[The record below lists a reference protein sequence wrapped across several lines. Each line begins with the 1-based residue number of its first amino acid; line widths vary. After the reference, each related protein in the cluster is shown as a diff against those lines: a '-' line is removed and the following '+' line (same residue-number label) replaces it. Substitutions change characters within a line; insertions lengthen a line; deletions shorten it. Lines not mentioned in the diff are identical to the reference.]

1 MSEQKTIKLKFEG
14 QEKIVPIFKLFKE
27 CVKGFQKSFSIDD
40 EKAKKLNLFYYD
52 CDGDKI
58 AFQSDTD
65 YKLFIDDES
74 EKEKT
79 VEGEIAEDKE
89 VSISLQSNDPIKIGD
104 KKGHDGE
111 LNIKHLD
118 SSSFLGNSLYSIENL
133 NNDMDFQKKNN
144 KEFDEINKEINQMN
158 LMINKALEEN
168 NKESLIQ
175 EMKKKMD
182 EMIKNHKE
190 ELKKKEEE
198 NQKYKLSLI
207 QKDEELKKK
216 LEEEKLRMEKEI
228 TEKYENEMKSSMLQK
243 EKELEEMKSKIE
255 TENLEKME
263 EMKQE
268 TLKKFNRLKSIDEE
282 KIKKIEQEKQRL
294 EEEKKKLENDN
305 KIKMEEIIKKKDLE
319 LRQKIEELKKNQEI
333 DIQEYKKKEE
343 EALKKSEEFLKKLEQ
358 EKKEKEEVNKRLHK
372 IEEEKKA
379 KGEKVKKEV
388 KKPKVE
394 KGKKKDPKKDKEKK
408 EKEIKGSEEK
418 QNEEKEKKEAE
429 ERNKRIQEKI
439 KKKAL
444 QDLNSQKKKKNI
456 NLNEEEKIEMN
467 IETLNQESQK
477 FKNKLKAMKN
487 QCYKE
492 MNENYKNILQ
502 AKINEI
508 NKSISNDVKKQNQQ
522 FIDNYVKKIKELE
535 QKREH
540 DYHQMSKI
548 IINDNPKKEEDEESI
563 SISMVKT
570 THTGIKC
577 KNCGVFP
584 IIGYRYKCSVCKCYN
599 LCEACEELNS
609 RTGKHKHNF
618 IQMRKS
624 DENDDSEFYE
634 SFVDPNFKKEYKYE
648 ILNND
653 LCKEATEFQDNE
665 VTFHIELKNTGNA
678 QWSEIG
684 KTKLINDKK
693 SEIKANDVNL
703 YNLKVGE
710 EQIVTITLNISNARA
725 GEKKSI
731 FHLNIDGENIGEPLI
746 LTVNIKEDEQ
756 VTKMREE
763 YWLSK
768 EDHDSK
774 KILKALRESNN
785 DSKKAFD
792 SLFSHN

>member
-1 MSEQKTIKLKFEG
+1 MSEQKTIKLRFEG

-27 CVKGFQKSFSIDD
+27 CVIGFQKSFSIDD
-40 EKAKKLNLFYYD
+40 EKAKKLHLFYYD

-58 AFQSDTD
+58 TFQSDTD
-65 YKLFIDDES
+65 YKLFIDDET

-79 VEGEIAEDKE
+79 VEGEITEDKE

-111 LNIKHLD
+111 LNIKNLD

-133 NNDMDFQKKNN
+133 NNDMDIQKKNN
-144 KEFDEINKEINQMN
+144 KEFDDINKEIHQMN

-168 NKESLIQ
+168 NKESLI
-175 EMKKKMD
+175 EDMKKKMD
-182 EMIKNHKE
+182 EMIRNHKE
-190 ELKKKEEE
+190 ELKKKDEE
-198 NQKYKLSLI
+198 NQKYRLSLI

-216 LEEEKLRMEKEI
+216 LKEEKLKLEKEI
-228 TEKYENEMKSSMLQK
+228 TEKYENEMKSSMLKK

-319 LRQKIEELKKNQEI
+319 LKQKIEELKKNQEI

-343 EALKKSEEFLKKLEQ
+343 EAKKKSEEFLKKLEQ
-358 EKKEKEEVNKRLHK
+358 EKKEKEEANKKLQK
-372 IEEEKKA
+372 
-379 KGEKVKKEV
+379 KKEH
-388 KKPKVE
+388 
-394 KGKKKDPKKDKEKK
+394 KKDKEKK
-408 EKEIKGSEEK
+408 EKEIKGNEEK
-418 QNEEKEKKEAE
+418 QSEEKEKKDAE

-444 QDLNSQKKKKNI
+444 QDLNNQKKKKS
-456 NLNEEEKIEMN
+456 NLNEEEKIEIN
-467 IETLNQESQK
+467 IDTLNQESQK

-487 QCYKE
+487 QCYNE
-492 MNENYKNILQ
+492 MNEKYKNIIQ

-535 QKREH
+535 EKREH

-548 IINDNPKKEEDEESI
+548 IINDNPKKEEEEESI

-577 KNCGVFP
+577 HNCGVFP

-609 RTGKHKHNF
+609 RTGQHKHNF

-624 DENDDSEFYE
+624 DEKDDSMLYE

-653 LCKEATEFQDNE
+653 LSKEATEFQDNE
-665 VTFHIELKNTGNA
+665 VTFKIELKNTGNA

-710 EQIVTITLNISNARA
+710 TQLVTITLNISNVRS
-725 GEKKSI
+725 GERKSI

-768 EDHDSK
+768 EDHDSQ
-774 KILKALRESNN
+774 KILRALRESNN